1 MGTREIIIKS
11 GGEIER
17 LKREFQSLFTDSLNT
32 EIRIMRKRLLVVL
45 GTVIAFGL
53 APAAALAET
62 CGNYPLTPAQSE
74 ALQEARLEVVVPE
87 GNVPAIQRCDTN
99 SDGAVDIFDIRAIS
113 MHRNQPAAH
122 PDDPMDWDQNSVIS
136 VLDARGCVL
145 ACDLPRCAVSRT
157 QLSEPQT
164 KADVTQDAQ
173 CFQRADLDGDG
184 KQDFLGI
191 FEYVGNETRGNNW
204 DLQTVILYE
213 DAAGDTQV
221 IAFPYTG
228 QSSRSGSQIFQHVS
242 LQPAGPVDLN
252 PGGVMLSRP
261 GIVSY
266 RYNQPKT
273 LYYFQGGRWNR
284 AYYGVDD

>member
-1 MGTREIIIKS
+1 M
-11 GGEIER
+11 
-17 LKREFQSLFTDSLNT
+17 LNRA
-32 EIRIMRKRLLVVL
+32 IVMFV
-45 GTVIAFGL
+45 AFFSFGSTL
-53 APAAALAET
+53 AQT
-62 CGNYPLTPAQSE
+62 CGDYPLTDAQSA
-74 ALQEARLEVVVPE
+74 ALKEARLEVVVPE
-87 GNVPAIQRCDTN
+87 GNVPVIQRCDTN

-113 MHRNQPAAH
+113 LHRNQPAAH
-122 PDDPMDWDQNSVIS
+122 PDDPMDWDRNSMIS
-136 VLDARGCVL
+136 VLDARGCVQ
-145 ACDLPRCAVSRT
+145 ACNLPRCAVSRT
-157 QLSEPQT
+157 LLSEPQA
-164 KADVTQDAQ
+164 KAGDTEDAQ

-191 FEYVGNETRGNNW
+191 FEYVGKETRGNNW
-204 DLQTVILYE
+204 NLQTVILYE

-252 PGGVMLSRP
+252 PGSVMLSRP

-273 LYYFQGGRWNR
+273 LYYFQGGRWSR
-284 AYYGVDD
+284 AYYGIDD